1 MNRTAVSFLAVL
13 VAVCGVY
20 GGILATSWHFDDDK
34 AVREHLAVL
43 NEDWGGVRGLFFGR
57 GAVTASYVLCKKIAD
72 GDSPVVYH
80 AVDLALHAGCA
91 VALLALLRGWFAAT
105 GRALSPFWAA
115 AGVFFWAVH
124 PASSQGVVYI
134 AQRGE
139 RMCLLFYLLGL
150 WFLLKGLLGWRGGR
164 HASAWLAAA
173 VLAWGLSLG
182 SKENAVTLPVAAL
195 FLLVSLSRG
204 GAAVFAG
211 VPFRWA
217 AAAIAFH
224 AALCLVLFGVPPTG
238 GLALAASGGLL
249 GLSSVLR
256 ARQAGADA
264 AGEGRRRFI
273 AAAAWIALFQV
284 LTHLNVRGQLSR
296 NQDVLAAPQG
306 ERSFAG
312 DAARREERGILAA
325 VGDAVW
331 RNEYFLTQARAVG
344 RYVSLQA
351 FPRHLNVDYDW
362 TPVRSLSGAPDVALL
377 WLLWGGGLAAAAVAL
392 ARNGSPYAF
401 GALWFGA
408 ALAPTS
414 SLFRLSD
421 LVFEHRLYLPAA
433 GLAWVAA
440 AGGVRASR
448 ASPRGGRAL
457 AVAALLFLGV
467 FSVRRVR
474 DWTDDLTLYADSV
487 RKAPRGFRQRT
498 NLGLGHE
505 ERRDFRRAER
515 EHLLSIRMFDGVLW
529 VEPFGNLGNVYLQ
542 TGQLDKARRC
552 YETVLFM
559 NGDYKARVMLAHLHA
574 RQGDAHARKGEDEAA
589 RDAYQSALAHAM
601 LALRANPRDVRL
613 HPIVEALL
621 SAVTPRGQ
629 DLNRAFE
636 ARLSAIEEAHRQHA
650 EGIALARQGRPAEA
664 RTRLDTAIAMFLP
677 VGEFH
682 ADRGRLRA
690 REGDVEGAIAD
701 LETALRFPPC
711 GQEAFKDLAGLY
723 RKKEDLE
730 ALRRL
735 GEKFKESFP
744 HLFYP
749 RDWAL

>member
-1 MNRTAVSFLAVL
+1 MKRPAVASLAVL

-20 GGILATSWHFDDDK
+20 GGILTTSWHFDDDK
-34 AVREHLAVL
+34 AVREHLAVM

-57 GAVTASYVLCKKIAD
+57 GAVTASYVLCKKAAS

-91 VALLALLRGWFAAT
+91 VALLALLSAWFSAKGKPLPA
-105 GRALSPFWAA
+105 FWAA
-115 AGVFFWAVH
+115 VAALFWAIH

-139 RMCLLFYLLGL
+139 RMCLLFYLLAL
-150 WFLLKGLLGWRGGR
+150 WFFLKGLLAWRGGR
-164 HASAWLAAA
+164 RASAWLAAA

-182 SKENAVTLPVAAL
+182 SKENAVTLPAAAL
-195 FLLVSLSRG
+195 ILLVSLSRG
-204 GAAVFAG
+204 TPALFAG
-211 VPFRWA
+211 VSARWA
-217 AAAIAFH
+217 AAALAFH
-224 AALCLVLFGVPPTG
+224 AALCLVLFSVPPTG
-238 GLALAASGGLL
+238 LMALAASGGLL
-249 GLSSVLR
+249 AFSSVLR
-256 ARQAGADA
+256 ARQAGTDA
-264 AGEGRRRFI
+264 AGEGRRRFV
-273 AAAAWIALFQV
+273 AAAAWIAVIQV
-284 LTHLNVRGQLSR
+284 MTHLNVRGQLSR

-312 DAARREERGILAA
+312 DAARREGRGILAA
-325 VGDAVW
+325 VGDATW

-362 TPVRSLSGAPDVALL
+362 RPVWSLARAPDVVLL
-377 WLLWGGGLAAAAVAL
+377 WLLWGGVLAAAAAAL
-392 ARNGSPYAF
+392 ARDGSPWGF
-401 GALWFGA
+401 GVLWFGA

-421 LVFEHRLYLPAA
+421 FVFEHRMYLPAA
-433 GLAWVAA
+433 GLAWAVA
-440 AGGVRASR
+440 AGGVRSAR
-448 ASPRGGRAL
+448 AAPRSARAL
-457 AVAALLFLGV
+457 AATALLLLGV

-487 RKAPRGFRQRT
+487 RKAPQGFRQRT

-515 EHLLSIRMFDGVLW
+515 EHLLSIRLFDGVLW

-542 TGQLDKARRC
+542 TGQFDKARRC

-574 RQGDAHARKGEDEAA
+574 RQGDAHARSGEKEAA

-613 HPIVEALL
+613 HPIVQVLL
-621 SAVTPRGQ
+621 GAMTPPGQ
-629 DLNRAFE
+629 DPGRAFE
-636 ARLSAIEEAHRQHA
+636 ARLAAIEEAHRQHA
-650 EGIALARQGRPAEA
+650 EGLVLARQGRAAEA
-664 RTRLDTAIAMFLP
+664 LARFDTAIALFLP

-682 ADRGRLRA
+682 ADRGRVRA
-690 REGDVEGAIAD
+690 QEGDVDGAVAD
-701 LETALRFPPC
+701 LEMALRFPPC
-711 GQEAFKDLAGLY
+711 GQQAFKDLAALY
-723 RKKEDLE
+723 RKKGDLE
-730 ALRRL
+730 ALQRL
-735 GEKFKESFP
+735 GGKFKESFP